1 MSIQLLAVLLFIFML
16 LLMATG
22 LPVVFSLGAS
32 SLIFG
37 YFVVGPTSLIT
48 AFTSTFGVTQNFV
61 LIALPLFL
69 LMVSILES
77 SGIADDLYEMMY
89 VWFGGV
95 KGGLA
100 IGTVVICTIMGA
112 MSAVAAAAVVTM
124 TVIALPSMLKRGYDR
139 KLCCGAIA
147 AGGGLGQLIPPSTM
161 MIIYGSLANASVGRL
176 FIGGIMPGLL
186 IAGLF
191 IIYIIIRC
199 VINPELGPPLPPEER
214 GDWSKKFKSLKSV
227 FLPIL
232 VIVIVLGSIFGGI
245 ATPTEAAGLGVVGMV
260 LCAIIHRKFSWQSLK
275 KALMNS
281 VTISSMVIWIIIGG
295 SCFSA
300 IFNNIG
306 AVDLIKNF
314 VISSNMTPGLILFII
329 MVVMFIGG
337 CLMDPAALMMITVP
351 VFLPIIEHLGLDPIW
366 FGVCI
371 VVDMQMGALT
381 PPMAPNIFYMQAI
394 VGKDIPTTELYKSI
408 IPYVI
413 LYGLGLIL
421 CIIFPQIILWLPNMF
436 MGVAQ

>member
-1 MSIQLLAVLLFIFML
+1 
-16 LLMATG
+16 
-22 LPVVFSLGAS
+22 
-32 SLIFG
+32 
-37 YFVVGPTSLIT
+37 
-48 AFTSTFGVTQNFV
+48 
-61 LIALPLFL
+61 
-69 LMVSILES
+69 
-77 SGIADDLYEMMY
+77 MY
-89 VWFGGV
+89 LWFGGL

-100 IGTVVICTIMGA
+100 IGTVVICIIMGA

-199 VINPELGPPLPPEER
+199 AINPKLGPALPPEER
-214 GDWSKKFKSLKSV
+214 GDWGKKLKSLKAV
-227 FLPIL
+227 ILPIL
-232 VIVIVLGSIFGGI
+232 VIVLVLGSIFGGI
-245 ATPTEAAGLGVVGMV
+245 TTPTEAAALGVFGML
-260 LCAIIHRKFSWQSLK
+260 LCTIIQRKFSWKSLK
-275 KALMNS
+275 KSLMTS

-300 IFNNIG
+300 IFNTLG
-306 AVDLIKNF
+306 ATELIKNF
-314 VISSNMTPGLILFII
+314 VISSNMPQWLVILMM
-329 MVVMFIGG
+329 MVIMFIGG

-351 VFLPIIEHLGLDPIW
+351 VFLPIIQHLGLDPVW

-371 VVDMQMGALT
+371 VVNMQMGALT

-394 VGKDIPTTELYKSI
+394 VGKDISTAELYRSI
-408 IPYVI
+408 VPYLA
-413 LYGLGLIL
+413 LYGIGLVL
-421 CIIFPQIILWLPNMF
+421 CIVFPQIILWLPNLF
-436 MGVAQ
+436 MGVSH

>member
-1 MSIQLLAVLLFIFML
+1 MSIQLLALLLFVFMLVLLV
-16 LLMATG
+16 TG
-22 LPVVFSLGAS
+22 LPIAFSLGAV
-32 SLIFG
+32 SLVFG
-37 YFVVGPTSLIT
+37 YVAVGPTSLIT
-48 AFTSTFGVTQNFV
+48 AFTSALGVTQNFV
-61 LIALPLFL
+61 LIALPLFM
-69 LMVSILES
+69 LMVSILEN

-89 VWFGGV
+89 VWFGGL

-100 IGTVVICTIMGA
+100 IGTVVICIIMGA

-186 IAGLF
+186 IAALF

-199 VINPELGPPLPPEER
+199 SINPKLGPALPPEER
-214 GDWSKKFKSLKSV
+214 GDWGKKLRSLKAV
-227 FLPIL
+227 ILPIL
-232 VIVIVLGSIFGGI
+232 VILLVLGSIFGGI
-245 ATPTEAAGLGVVGMV
+245 TTPTEAAALGVFGML
-260 LCAIIHRKFSWQSLK
+260 LCTLIQRKFSWKSLK
-275 KALMNS
+275 KSLMTS

-300 IFNNIG
+300 IFNHLG
-306 AVDLIKNF
+306 ATELIKNF
-314 VISSNMTPGLILFII
+314 VISSNMPSWFVILLM
-329 MVVMFIGG
+329 MVIMFIGG

-351 VFLPIIEHLGLDPIW
+351 VFLPIIQHLGMDPVW

-371 VVDMQMGALT
+371 VVNMQMGALT

-408 IPYVI
+408 VPYLI
-413 LYGLGLIL
+413 LYGVGLVL
-421 CIIFPQIILWLPNMF
+421 CILFPQIILWLPNLF
-436 MGVAQ
+436 MGIAR